1 MDNLDL
7 TKKWG
12 GGGLGIKST
21 HRRELTKR
29 ALEKEALKKA
39 NL

>member
-1 MDNLDL
+1 MDNMEIM
-7 TKKWG
+7 KKWG
-12 GGGLGIKST
+12 GGNIGIKST
-21 HRRELTKR
+21 HKRDLHRR